1 MSMYVRA
8 RTPEFF
14 KDCIHEAGKLLY
26 TTDEKGN
33 IAKVY
38 YFSGTRTVIYDG
50 EITNDLKLILT
61 ALGKH
66 VSKVEFDEVTKTL
79 KVIE

>member
-1 MSMYVRA
+1 MSMFCKA
-8 RTPEFF
+8 KTPEFF
-14 KDCIHEAGKLLY
+14 KDLIHEAGKLLY

-33 IAKVY
+33 IVKVY
-38 YFSGTRTVIYDG
+38 YFSGTRTVIYNG
-50 EITNDLKLILT
+50 EITEDLKLLLT

-66 VSKVEFDEVTKTL
+66 VSRIEFDETTKTL

>member
-1 MSMYVRA
+1 MFCKA
-8 RTPEFF
+8 KTPEFF
-14 KDCIHEAGKLLY
+14 KDLIHEAGKLLY

-33 IAKVY
+33 IVKVY

-50 EITNDLKLILT
+50 EITEDLKLLLT

-66 VSKVEFDEVTKTL
+66 VARLEFDETTKTL